1 MGAVIVQTAISAIGG
16 MIVIYIFYFLAK
28 KTASWSDNRA
38 RNRIS
43 ALPQSEQAIALREYE
58 ERLANTKKR
67 EMNWIWLL
75 LFLVFGLPL
84 ILTLVL

>member
-16 MIVIYIFYFLAK
+16 MIVIYVIYFLAK
-28 KTASWSDNRA
+28 KTALWSDNRA
-38 RNRIS
+38 RKRIS
-43 ALPQSEQAIALREYE
+43 ALPQDEQSISLKQHE
-58 ERLANTKKR
+58 ERLAKTKKR

-84 ILTLVL
+84 ILTLFL